1 MRTHPR
7 LRALFALLAVL
18 GLSLAFVACGS
29 DDSSDSTSTSADE
42 STSADTGD
50 NLIQSNPDNGQ
61 IDLTIGSKNFT
72 EQYILG
78 EIYAQGLEAA
88 GYNVD
93 TDLNLG
99 DEQVALKALQNG
111 DISGYPEYTS
121 TALTSFFD
129 TNPEDVPGDAQ
140 QAYDES
146 KQEFTD
152 LGLVSFPPTPFSS
165 ANAVGMLKSKA
176 DELGVSTI
184 SDLQGKSQD
193 LTLYGSPECRQR
205 IDCLVG
211 LQKYYNLD
219 FKSFT
224 PVDIGLRY
232 DVLDKGQAD
241 LSIVFTTDAQ
251 LFTSND
257 YVTLEDDKHVLPAG
271 NVMFIASK
279 QAADEAGPDFGT
291 TIEKVQSSLSL
302 EVMQELNARVDIDK
316 EKPEQA
322 AQEYLQEFG
331 YIE

>member
-1 MRTHPR
+1 MSTHPR

-18 GLSLAFVACGS
+18 GLTLAFVACGS
-29 DDSSDSTSTSADE
+29 DDSSTSAD
-42 STSADTGD
+42 STGSGSTDA
-50 NLIQSNPDNGQ
+50 NLIASNPDNGS
-61 IDLTIGSKNFT
+61 ISLTVGSKNFT

-88 GYNVD
+88 GYDVS

-111 DISGYPEYTS
+111 NISGYPEYTS

-140 QAYDES
+140 QAYEDS
-146 KQEFTD
+146 KDDFSS
-152 LGLVSFPPTPFSS
+152 LGLVSYPPTPFSS
-165 ANAVGMLKSKA
+165 ANAVGMLASKA
-176 DELGVSTI
+176 DELGITKI
-184 SDLQGKSQD
+184 SDLADHQD

-205 IDCLVG
+205 IDCLAG
-211 LQKYYNLD
+211 LEKYYGLD
-219 FKSFT
+219 GLRDNFT

-232 DVLDKGQAD
+232 DVLDKGDAD

-257 YVTLEDDKHVLPAG
+257 YVTLEDDKGVLPAG
-271 NVMFIASK
+271 NVIFIASQ
-279 QAADEAGPDFGT
+279 QAADEAGPDFGD
-291 TIEKVQSSLSL
+291 TIEKVQGNLSL

-316 EKPEQA
+316 EKPAQA

-331 YIE
+331 YIQ